1 MKRYKSLTKY
11 QKNLPTKPMVLKAP
25 TMSLLIGI
33 AIVGLIIW
41 LVMRGKPIAQYKN
54 TERWEIIR
62 NEQGFA
68 TEIVVHRDAK
78 QT

>member
-11 QKNLPTKPMVLKAP
+11 QK
-25 TMSLLIGI
+25 SLSTPKVSLTLLVGI
-33 AIVGLIIW
+33 AVVGLIIW
-41 LVMRGKPIAQYKN
+41 LVMRNKSVAQYKN

-78 QT
+78 QS